1 MARTC
6 NPGANLAAVWLR
18 HSRLRL
24 LVRQGL
30 LAEWQ
35 HGTDLD
41 DAVYWVAATIP
52 MNGIDL
58 DPETF
63 IRVLRDQIA
72 RGDCRTCT
80 DRSGESEPL
89 Q

>member
-1 MARTC
+1 
-6 NPGANLAAVWLR
+6 
-18 HSRLRL
+18 L
-24 LVRQGL
+24 LIRQGL

-35 HGTDLD
+35 HGTNLD
-41 DAVYWVAATIP
+41 DAVYRVAATIP

-72 RGDCRTCT
+72 NALHD
-80 DRSGESEPL
+80 GEP
-89 Q
+89 